1 MTDDDV
7 LALYESSVDDVYRYA
22 TRLTGGDRAL
32 ADELVQETYL
42 GLLRLH
48 RNGSAPDVDVGWLI
62 VSCRHRFFDMVR
74 RERRRLDRERR
85 AGEPPSEQA
94 GGPGAA
100 TDALACLAVDQRTVL
115 VLRYVDELGVAEIA
129 HQIGRSVH
137 ATESL
142 LTRARAALRA
152 ALGKES

>member
-7 LALYESSVDDVYRYA
+7 LAFYESSVDDVYRYA

-48 RNGSAPDVDVGWLI
+48 RNGTAPEVDVGWLI
-62 VSCRHRFFDMVR
+62 VSCRHRFLDMVR

-85 AGEPPSEQA
+85 ADRAAEQA
-94 GGPGAA
+94 GWRAECGNG
-100 TDALACLAVDQRTVL
+100 RTGSS
-115 VLRYVDELGVAEIA
+115 R
-129 HQIGRSVH
+129 R
-137 ATESL
+137 
-142 LTRARAALRA
+142 
-152 ALGKES
+152 

>member
-7 LALYESSVDDVYRYA
+7 LALYESSVVDVYRYA

-48 RNGSAPDVDVGWLI
+48 RNGTAPEVDVGWLI
-62 VSCRHRFFDMVR
+62 VSCRHRFLDLVR
-74 RERRRLDRERR
+74 RERRRLDRELR
-85 AGEPPSEQA
+85 AAAPPSEQ
-94 GGPGAA
+94 GGGQGAA
-100 TDALACLAVDQRTVL
+100 TDALARLTVDHRTVL
-115 VLRYVDELGVAEIA
+115 VLRYVDALDVPEIA
-129 HQIGRSVH
+129 RQIGRSVH

-142 LTRARAALRA
+142 LSRARAALRD
-152 ALGKES
+152 ALGKGS